1 MPTESFETG
10 RPFIAG
16 PGVPDESG
24 GLPEGWEAPRERWL
38 STVVRPAF
46 GPRSVL
52 LEVVARLLI
61 PAILVLSVFL
71 LVSGHDR
78 PGGGFAGGLVA
89 SMAYVLRYI
98 AGGRQELIAGLPL
111 RPNALLSLG
120 MLIGCTAAGLPLLFG
135 SPVLDTAKWELVLPV
150 FGDVKVLSALFF
162 EVGVYLI
169 VVGLVLSVVAALGA
183 RMEAE
188 EEEARTEQEQ
198 RIARQARRTAQRSDA
213 VRAAESQDTP
223 QPPPMNPGGETR

>member
-1 MPTESFETG
+1 MALEGSGAP
-10 RPFIAG
+10 RPRATAGGSSAG
-16 PGVPDESG
+16 P
-24 GLPEGWEAPRERWL
+24 PEGWEAPRERWL

-52 LEVVARLLI
+52 LEVAARLLI
-61 PAILVLSVFL
+61 PAILTLSVFL

-98 AGGRQELIAGLPL
+98 AGGRHEL
-111 RPNALLSLG
+111 
-120 MLIGCTAAGLPLLFG
+120 AAGLPMRPNTLLALGMIVACGAAGVPLLFG
-135 SPVLDTAKWELVLPV
+135 RPILDTVKWEFTLPV
-150 FGDVKVLSALFF
+150 FGDVKLLSALIF
-162 EVGVYLI
+162 ETGVFLI

-188 EEEARTEQEQ
+188 EAEARQE
-198 RIARQARRTAQRSDA
+198 
-213 VRAAESQDTP
+213 RAAEQARAARRR
-223 QPPPMNPGGETR
+223 GGEKA

>member
-1 MPTESFETG
+1 MGERRTG
-10 RPFIAG
+10 P
-16 PGVPDESG
+16 
-24 GLPEGWEAPRERWL
+24 PEGWEAPRGRWL

-46 GPRSVL
+46 GPRSLL
-52 LEVVARLLI
+52 LEVAARLLI

-98 AGGRQELIAGLPL
+98 AGGRHELAAGLPM
-111 RPNALLSLG
+111 RPNGLLALGLL
-120 MLIGCTAAGLPLLFG
+120 LACATAGLPLLFG
-135 SPVLDTAKWELVLPV
+135 HPVLETAKMELVLPV
-150 FGDVKVLSALFF
+150 FGEVKVLSALVF
-162 EVGVYLI
+162 EVGVFLV

-188 EEEARTEQEQ
+188 EAEARQEQE
-198 RIARQARRTAQRSDA
+198 IELARRARRRS
-213 VRAAESQDTP
+213 RAEKEGQ
-223 QPPPMNPGGETR
+223 E

>member
-1 MPTESFETG
+1 VSIEPGRDTG
-10 RPFIAG
+10 VRPEDGG
-16 PGVPDESG
+16 P
-24 GLPEGWEAPRERWL
+24 PENWEAPRERWL
-38 STVVRPAF
+38 STAVRPAF

-61 PAILVLSVFL
+61 PAILTFSVFL

-98 AGGRQELIAGLPL
+98 AGGRHELAAGIPM
-111 RPNALLSLG
+111 RPNGLLALGLLLACGS
-120 MLIGCTAAGLPLLFG
+120 AAAPLLFG
-135 SPVLDTAKWELVLPV
+135 GPILEVFTATATLPV
-150 FGDVKVLSALFF
+150 FGKVKFASYLVF
-162 EVGVYLI
+162 ESGVFLI

-188 EEEARTEQEQ
+188 EEEAKAERL
-198 RIARQARRTAQRSDA
+198 RSRARRPRP
-213 VRAAESQDTP
+213 RPAEGG
-223 QPPPMNPGGETR
+223 NP

>member
-1 MPTESFETG
+1 MPVNGSRPDTPADGPTG
-10 RPFIAG
+10 TG
-16 PGVPDESG
+16 P
-24 GLPEGWEAPRERWL
+24 PEGWEAPRERWL

-61 PAILVLSVFL
+61 PAILTFSVFL

-89 SMAYVLRYI
+89 SMAYVLRYV
-98 AGGRQELIAGLPL
+98 AGGRHELAAGLPL
-111 RPNALLSLG
+111 RPNTLLAVG
-120 MLIGCTAAGLPLLFG
+120 MLLACGTAGAPLLVG
-135 SPVLDTAKWELVLPV
+135 APVLDAVQYKFTLPV
-150 FGDVKVLSALFF
+150 FGEVKLLSALIF
-162 EVGVYLI
+162 ETGVFLI

-188 EEEARTEQEQ
+188 EQEAREE
-198 RIARQARRTAQRSDA
+198 RAGRRPRGGATA
-213 VRAAESQDTP
+213 
-223 QPPPMNPGGETR
+223 GGGGA